1 MAAAAAAKPVPVE
14 RLAQRL
20 VAPAGPTPEGPLRL
34 SWLDRYPTQMA
45 LIESLHVFKP
55 DMAREGDSPARAV
68 ERALARAL
76 VDYYPLAGRLAVSD
90 AGELQVD
97 CRDGGVWF
105 IEAAVRCRLEDV
117 DYLEYPLAV
126 DKDELLPHP
135 RPKPTHEEESKLILL
150 VQVLRSALD
159 LRNSTRI
166 AAASVVVLISFL
178 R

>member
-1 MAAAAAAKPVPVE
+1 MAAKPVPVE

-20 VAPAGPTPEGPLRL
+20 VAPAAPTPEGPLRL

-55 DMAREGDSPARAV
+55 DMARDGDSPARAV
-68 ERALARAL
+68 EQALATAL

-97 CRDGGVWF
+97 CSGGGGVWF

-117 DYLEYPLAV
+117 DYLEYPIAV

-135 RPKPTHEEESKLILL
+135 LPKPSREDESKLILL
-150 VQVLRSALD
+150 VQVR
-159 LRNSTRI
+159 RI
-166 AAASVVVLISFL
+166 AL
-178 R
+178 RCVCRWWLWIFYCQLN